1 MIDCEV
7 PWVDYAVIKV
17 DSVEFEPEVGQH
29 AEVGVVE
36 YTLKTMAG

>member
-1 MIDCEV
+1 MNSMTMSL
-7 PWVDYAVIKV
+7 WLM
-17 DSVEFEPEVGQH
+17 EFEPDVGQH